1 MREKLKS
8 SRGETLVEVLASVLV
23 CALSIALLAGAV
35 SASVRID
42 LQAREADS
50 EYYEVLSRA
59 EAQNFDD
66 RMDALFGKNVRNG
79 VSISV
84 VNDGA
89 DPNRK
94 PINVYFYGSDRLL
107 SYAPEPGGAP

>member
-1 MREKLKS
+1 MREKLKN

-42 LQAREADS
+42 LQAQEADS

-59 EAQNFDD
+59 EAQDFDN
-66 RMDALFGKNVRNG
+66 RMDTLFGSNVQTG
-79 VSISV
+79 ISISV
-84 VNDGA
+84 VNNKT
-89 DPNRK
+89 DPTRR
-94 PINVYFYGSDRLL
+94 PLNVYFYGSENLL
-107 SYAPEPGGAP
+107 SYAPKPGGAP

>member
-42 LQAREADS
+42 LQAQAADS
-50 EYYEVLSRA
+50 EYYEVLSQA
-59 EAQNFDD
+59 EAQSFD
-66 RMDALFGKNVRNG
+66 RRLETLFGQNVLPG
-79 VSISV
+79 VKISV
-84 VNDGA
+84 VNNGS
-89 DPNRK
+89 DPSRK
-94 PINVYFYGSDRLL
+94 LLNVYFYGNDRLF
-107 SYAPEPGGAP
+107 SYAPKPGGGS